1 MAKENTNT
9 RHHFNLAL
17 FESYLH
23 DVRKGT
29 AFAIIPI
36 VLVALL
42 TYNTAG
48 FNRTVIWISLILS
61 IDISRLLNVKFFDM
75 QMGES
80 SFIRFQKWNYGL
92 QAMAGLV
99 WGSSCFLLL
108 SHGMLAVNQSLVITI
123 LSVIIAYSASI
134 MSASKTGMLSF
145 VTPFL
150 LCLLIFFAM
159 DMGQFHWWFIGTLML
174 GASSILFAHLNHQ
187 HTLVQIDSQLQNER
201 YIDELNK
208 LKLNMQQANMELVVK
223 NENLIAAQ
231 NRLEMLATNDEL
243 TKVFNRRYAMTYL
256 DKVFTELKRHHE
268 NFVVVLADIDHFK
281 SINDRFGH
289 PAGDEVLRRF
299 SAVIKQQLREVDT
312 VARFGGE
319 EFLIMLP
326 KTKEL
331 EAKAII
337 QRLCEVVAEQSFDF
351 DMQTINVTSSF
362 GLAYYKVGD
371 TVEKLIERADM
382 ALYHAKDSGRN
393 NVKTFDE
400 AAMAAYMK
408 SKSI

>member
-1 MAKENTNT
+1 MTKENT

-17 FESYLH
+17 FESYLN
-23 DVRKGT
+23 DARKGT
-29 AFAIIPI
+29 AVAAIAMIQI
-36 VLVALL
+36 ALL
-42 TYNTAG
+42 TFSTAG
-48 FNRTVIWISLILS
+48 FTRTMVWLALVLS
-61 IDISRLLNVKFFDM
+61 IDITKLLSIKFFDA
-75 QMGES
+75 QMDEDKFS
-80 SFIRFQKWNYGL
+80 RYIKWHFVLQVLLGL
-92 QAMAGLV
+92 A
-99 WGSSCFLLL
+99 WGSACFLLL
-108 SHGMLAVNQSLVITI
+108 PKGILSLNQTLVITV
-123 LSVIIAYSASI
+123 LSVAIAYSASI

-150 LCLLIFFAM
+150 LCLLLYFAM
-159 DMGQFHWWFIGTLML
+159 DISQFHWWFFGTIML
-174 GASSILFAHLNHQ
+174 GASSVLFAHFNHQ
-187 HTLVQIDSQLQNER
+187 HSLQHIDSQLQNNR

-208 LKLNMQQANMELVVK
+208 LKLSMQQANMELVVK
-223 NENLIAAQ
+223 NENLISAQ

-256 DKVFTELKRHHE
+256 DKVFAELKRHHE

-299 SAVIKQQLREVDT
+299 SSVIKQQLREVDT

-337 QRLCEVVAEQSFDF
+337 QRLCEMVAEQSFEF
-351 DMQTINVTSSF
+351 DQKTINVTASF

-382 ALYHAKDSGRN
+382 ALYHAKNSGRN

-400 AAMAAYMK
+400 AAMAAYMAK
-408 SKSI
+408 K

>member
-1 MAKENTNT
+1 
-9 RHHFNLAL
+9 
-17 FESYLH
+17 
-23 DVRKGT
+23 
-29 AFAIIPI
+29 
-36 VLVALL
+36 
-42 TYNTAG
+42 
-48 FNRTVIWISLILS
+48 
-61 IDISRLLNVKFFDM
+61 
-75 QMGES
+75 
-80 SFIRFQKWNYGL
+80 
-92 QAMAGLV
+92 
-99 WGSSCFLLL
+99 
-108 SHGMLAVNQSLVITI
+108 
-123 LSVIIAYSASI
+123 
-134 MSASKTGMLSF
+134 
-145 VTPFL
+145 
-150 LCLLIFFAM
+150 
-159 DMGQFHWWFIGTLML
+159 ML
-174 GASSILFAHLNHQ
+174 GASSVLFAHFNHQ
-187 HTLVQIDSQLQNER
+187 HSLQHIDSQLQNNR

-208 LKLNMQQANMELVVK
+208 LKLSMQQANMELVVK
-223 NENLIAAQ
+223 NENLISAQ

-256 DKVFTELKRHHE
+256 DKVFAELKRHHE

-299 SAVIKQQLREVDT
+299 SSVIKQQLREVDT

-337 QRLCEVVAEQSFDF
+337 QRLCEMVAEQSFEF
-351 DMQTINVTSSF
+351 DQKTINVTASF

-382 ALYHAKDSGRN
+382 ALYHAKNSGRN

-400 AAMAAYMK
+400 AAMAAYMAK
-408 SKSI
+408 K

>member
-1 MAKENTNT
+1 MTKENT

-17 FESYLH
+17 FESYLQ

-29 AFAIIPI
+29 AVAAIAMIQI
-36 VLVALL
+36 ALL
-42 TYNTAG
+42 SFSTSG
-48 FNRTVIWISLILS
+48 FTRTGVWLLLVLS
-61 IDISRLLNVKFFDM
+61 IDITKLISIKFFDV
-75 QMGES
+75 QMDES
-80 SFIRFQKWNYGL
+80 KFSRYIKWHFVLQVLLGL
-92 QAMAGLV
+92 A
-99 WGSSCFLLL
+99 WGSACFLLL
-108 SHGMLAVNQSLVITI
+108 PKGILSLNQTLVITV
-123 LSVIIAYSASI
+123 LSVAIAYSASI

-150 LCLLIFFAM
+150 LCLLLFFAM
-159 DMGQFHWWFIGTLML
+159 DMSQFHWWFFGTIML
-174 GASSILFAHLNHQ
+174 GASSVLFAHFNHQ
-187 HTLVQIDSQLQNER
+187 HTLVHIESQLQNNR
-201 YIDELNK
+201 YIEELNK
-208 LKLNMQQANMELVVK
+208 LKLSMQQANMELVVK
-223 NENLIAAQ
+223 NENLISAQ

-256 DKVFTELKRHHE
+256 DKVFAELKRHHE

-351 DMQTINVTSSF
+351 DNQIINVTSSF

-382 ALYHAKDSGRN
+382 ALYHAKNSGRN

-400 AAMAAYMK
+400 AAMAAYMAK
-408 SKSI
+408 K

>member
-1 MAKENTNT
+1 MEKENT

-23 DVRKGT
+23 DIRTGT
-29 AFAIIPI
+29 AIAFIGL
-36 VLVALL
+36 VLIALL
-42 TYNTAG
+42 SYGTVSS
-48 FNRTVIWISLILS
+48 NRIMFWLMLVLS
-61 IDISRLLNVKFFDM
+61 IDIIKLLSIRFFDM
-75 QMGES
+75 QLTEINFS
-80 SFIRFQKWNYGL
+80 RYQKWHYVMQVMLGL
-92 QAMAGLV
+92 A
-99 WGSSCFLLL
+99 WGSACFLLMP
-108 SHGMLAVNQSLVITI
+108 HGMVTLNQALAITV
-123 LSVIIAYSASI
+123 LSVAVAYSASI
-134 MSASKTGMLSF
+134 MSASKTGLLSF

-150 LCLLIFFAM
+150 LCLLTFFAM
-159 DMGQFHWWFIGTLML
+159 DMAHYHWWFIGALML
-174 GASSILFAHLNHQ
+174 GASSMVFAHINHQ
-187 HTLVQIDSQLQNER
+187 HTLLQIESQLQNTR

-208 LKLNMQQANMELVVK
+208 LKLSVQQANMELVVK

-231 NRLEMLATNDEL
+231 NRLELLATNDEL
-243 TKVFNRRYAMTYL
+243 TKVYNRRYAMTYL
-256 DKVFTELKRHHE
+256 DKVFAELKRHHE
-268 NFVVVLADIDHFK
+268 SFVVVLADIDHFK

-299 SAVIKQQLREVDT
+299 ASVIKQQLREVDT

-331 EAKAII
+331 EAKVII
-337 QRLCEVVAEQSFDF
+337 QRLCETVAEQTFDF
-351 DMQTINVTSSF
+351 DKQIINVTSSF
-362 GLAYYKVGD
+362 GLAYYKSGD

-400 AAMAAYMK
+400 AAMAAYMAK
-408 SKSI
+408 K